1 MEKRTSAT
9 EYHIEASTSA
19 LDNDHVDKLTNRNA
33 RQVNVQSV
41 ALADAIAKDQPNYR
55 SPSQFKLYAMMALCV
70 LNGVMNGYDGSVM
83 SAINAMDPF
92 QDRFKIGMTGE
103 LNGAVFSIYTVG
115 NIVWSLACGYIMDR
129 WGRRACMFSG
139 ATSIILGSILQASS
153 YQLPQFFVG
162 RFIVGAGTPM
172 CATSAPVFLVEM
184 AYPTWRGL
192 AGGLYNVLGWYIGA
206 NLAAWT
212 CYGTNFI
219 PSDWAWRIP
228 YILQLTPATIVV
240 SAVWFLPESPRWLWA
255 QGQSERATAILTKYH
270 GNGDPDSALVKLEV
284 DEIQESLAAELEL
297 KNGNWNY
304 KSLVDNR
311 PNLYRMWLIML
322 VAVMAMFI
330 GGSVISYYLPVMVE
344 GVGVTDSS
352 RQLLINGLNTVTSFI
367 AGIFGSFFVDKVGR
381 RPLFLWGTLLTGLVY
396 IPINVLA
403 ARAEEFDKNGGSL
416 PTAQSYAF
424 IAMIFTY
431 GIFWSFCWTPL
442 QALYPAEI
450 LNNVIRAKG
459 MGAKGFISGVA
470 SFINTYGTSVA
481 LKHIGWKTYTI
492 FLILHFI
499 HLGLMYMYCVE
510 TKERTLEELE
520 EIFNDPKPVKRSLQR
535 TRVIVDDGLGVKV
548 KDDDA

>member
-1 MEKRTSAT
+1 MEKLTSAT
-9 EYHIEASTSA
+9 DYHIGASTSA
-19 LDNDHVDKLTNRNA
+19 LDSNHSDKLTNRHGKQA
-33 RQVNVQSV
+33 NVQSV
-41 ALADAIAKDQPNYR
+41 ALADAIAKDQPNYK
-55 SPSQFKLYAMMALCV
+55 SLSQFKLYAMMALCV

-83 SAINAMDPF
+83 SAINAMNPF
-92 QDRFKIGMTGE
+92 QDRFKIGTTGE

-115 NIVWSLACGYIMDR
+115 NIVGSLFCGYVMDR
-129 WGRRACMFSG
+129 WGRRTSMFCGAC
-139 ATSIILGSILQASS
+139 SIVIGSVLQASS
-153 YQLPQFFVG
+153 YQLPQFFIG
-162 RFIVGAGTPM
+162 RFIVGVGTPM

-219 PSDWAWRIP
+219 PNDWAWRIP
-228 YILQLTPATIVV
+228 YIVQLTPATIVV
-240 SAVWFLPESPRWLWA
+240 SV
-255 QGQSERATAILTKYH
+255 GQKERATAILTRYH
-270 GNGDPDSALVKLEV
+270 GNGNPDSALVKLELN
-284 DEIQESLAAELEL
+284 EIQDSLATELEL
-297 KNGNWNY
+297 KSTNWNY
-304 KSLVDNR
+304 KALVDNR

-330 GGSVISYYLPVMVE
+330 GGSVISYYVFMVE
-344 GVGVTDSS
+344 GVGITDSS

-403 ARAEEFDKNGGSL
+403 ARAEQFEKNGDIV

-424 IAMIFTY
+424 IAMVFTY

-492 FLILHFI
+492 FLVLHFI

-520 EIFNDPKPVKRSLQR
+520 EIFNDPKPVKKSLQK
-535 TRVIVDDGLGVKV
+535 TWVVIDDGLGVKV
-548 KDDDA
+548 KDVA

>member
-1 MEKRTSAT
+1 MEKPTSAT

-19 LDNDHVDKLTNRNA
+19 FDNDNSEKPTNRQ
-33 RQVNVQSV
+33 RKQVNVQSV
-41 ALADAIAKDQPNYR
+41 ALADAIAKDQPNYK
-55 SPSQFKLYAMMALCV
+55 SLSQLKLYAMMALCV

-92 QDRFKIGMTGE
+92 QDRFKIGTTGE

-115 NIVWSLACGYIMDR
+115 NIVGSLACGYFMDR

-139 ATSIILGSILQASS
+139 ASSIIIGSVLQASS

-162 RFIVGAGTPM
+162 RFVVGVGTPM

-206 NLAAWT
+206 NVAAWT

-219 PSDWAWRIP
+219 PNDWAWRIP
-228 YILQLTPATIVV
+228 YIVQLTPATIVV
-240 SAVWFLPESPRWLWA
+240 SVVWFLPESPRWLWS
-255 QGQSERATAILTKYH
+255 QGQKERATAILTKYH
-270 GNGDPDSALVKLEV
+270 GNGNPHSALVKLEL
-284 DEIQESLAAELEL
+284 DEIQDSLAAELEL
-297 KNGNWNY
+297 KNGHWNY
-304 KSLVDNR
+304 KALVDNR

-330 GGSVISYYLPVMVE
+330 GGSVISYYVLFMVK
-344 GVGVTDSS
+344 GVGITDSS

-396 IPINVLA
+396 VPINVLA
-403 ARAEEFDKNGGSL
+403 ARAEQFDKNGGTI

-424 IAMIFTY
+424 IAMVFMY

-450 LNNVIRAKG
+450 LNN
-459 MGAKGFISGVA
+459 GFISGVA

-492 FLILHFI
+492 FLVLHFV

-520 EIFNDPKPVKRSLQR
+520 EIFNDPKPVKRSLQK
-535 TRVIVDDGLGVKV
+535 TWVVIDDGLGVKI
-548 KDDDA
+548 KDAT

>member
-1 MEKRTSAT
+1 MEKRPSTA
-9 EYHIEASTSA
+9 EYHIEATTSA
-19 LDNDHVDKLTNRNA
+19 LDNNDGDKLTSRHGKQA
-33 RQVNVQSV
+33 NVQSV
-41 ALADAIAKDQPNYR
+41 ALADAIAKDRPNYK
-55 SPSQFKLYAMMALCV
+55 SLSQFKLYAMMALCA

-83 SAINAMDPF
+83 SAINAMAPF
-92 QDRFKIGMTGE
+92 QGRFKIGTTGE

-115 NIVWSLACGYIMDR
+115 NVVGSLGCGYLMDR
-129 WGRRACMFSG
+129 WGRRASMFCG
-139 ATSIILGSILQASS
+139 ACLIVAGSVLQASS
-153 YQLPQFFVG
+153 YHLPQFFIG
-162 RFIVGAGTPM
+162 RFIVGVGTPM

-192 AGGLYNVLGWYIGA
+192 AGGLYNVLGWYIGS

-219 PSDWAWRIP
+219 QSDWAWRIP
-228 YILQLTPATIVV
+228 YIVQLTPATVVV
-240 SAVWFLPESPRWLWA
+240 SVVWLLPESPRWLWA
-255 QGQSERATAILTKYH
+255 QGQKERATAILAKYH
-270 GNGDPDSALVKLEV
+270 GNGDPNSALVKLEL
-284 DEIQESLAAELEL
+284 DEIQDSLAVELEL
-297 KNGNWNY
+297 KSTNWNY
-304 KSLVDNR
+304 KALVDNR

-344 GVGVTDSS
+344 GVGITDSS

-367 AGIFGSFFVDKVGR
+367 AGICGSFFVDKVGR

-403 ARAEEFDKNGGSL
+403 AKAEQLDKSGSNI
-416 PTAQSYAF
+416 PAAQSYAF

-492 FLILHFI
+492 FLVLHFV
-499 HLGLMYMYCVE
+499 HLGLMYAYCVE

-520 EIFNDPKPVKRSLQR
+520 EIFNDPRPVKKSLQK
-535 TRVIVDDGLGVKV
+535 TWVVIGDGLGVKV
-548 KDDDA
+548 KDAA

>member
-1 MEKRTSAT
+1 MEKRASTT
-9 EYHIEASTSA
+9 DYHIEATTSA
-19 LDNDHVDKLTNRNA
+19 LDNNHSDKLTNRHGKQA
-33 RQVNVQSV
+33 NVQSV

-55 SPSQFKLYAMMALCV
+55 SLSQFKLYAMMALCV

-83 SAINAMDPF
+83 SAINAMGPF
-92 QDRFKIGMTGE
+92 QDRFKIGTTGE

-115 NIVWSLACGYIMDR
+115 NIVGSLGCGYFMDR
-129 WGRRACMFSG
+129 WGRRASMFCG
-139 ATSIILGSILQASS
+139 ACSIVIGSVLQASS
-153 YQLPQFFVG
+153 YQLPQFFIG
-162 RFIVGAGTPM
+162 RFIVGVGTPM

-206 NLAAWT
+206 NMAAWT
-212 CYGTNFI
+212 CFGTNFI
-219 PSDWAWRIP
+219 PNDWSWRIP
-228 YILQLTPATIVV
+228 YIIQLTPATIVLSV
-240 SAVWFLPESPRWLWA
+240 VWFLPESPRWLWA
-255 QGQSERATAILTKYH
+255 QGQKERATAILTKYH
-270 GNGDPDSALVKLEV
+270 GNGNINSALVKLEL
-284 DEIQESLAAELEL
+284 DEIQDSLAAEIEL
-297 KNGNWNY
+297 KSNNWNY
-304 KSLVDNR
+304 KALVDNR

-330 GGSVISYYLPVMVE
+330 GGSVISYYLPVMVQ
-344 GVGVTDSS
+344 GVGIKDSS

-403 ARAEEFDKNGGSL
+403 ARAEQFDKSGSTI

-424 IAMIFTY
+424 IAMVFTY

-492 FLILHFI
+492 FLVLHFI

-520 EIFNDPKPVKRSLQR
+520 EIFNDPKPVKKSLQK
-535 TRVIVDDGLGVKV
+535 TWVVIDDGLGVKV
-548 KDDDA
+548 KHAA

>member
-19 LDNDHVDKLTNRNA
+19 LDNNYSDKLTNRHGKQA
-33 RQVNVQSV
+33 NVQSV
-41 ALADAIAKDQPNYR
+41 ALADAIAKDQPNYK
-55 SPSQFKLYAMMALCV
+55 SLSQFKLYAMMALCV

-83 SAINAMDPF
+83 SAINAMNPF
-92 QDRFKIGMTGE
+92 QDRFKIGTTGE

-115 NIVWSLACGYIMDR
+115 NIFGSLACGYFMDR
-129 WGRRACMFSG
+129 WGRRTCMFSG
-139 ATSIILGSILQASS
+139 ASSIIIGSVLQASS
-153 YQLPQFFVG
+153 YQLPQFFIG
-162 RFIVGAGTPM
+162 RFIVGVGTPM

-219 PSDWAWRIP
+219 SNDWAWRIP
-228 YILQLTPATIVV
+228 YIVQLTPATIVV
-240 SAVWFLPESPRWLWA
+240 SVVWFLPESPRWLWS
-255 QGQSERATAILTKYH
+255 QGQKERATAILTKYH
-270 GNGDPDSALVKLEV
+270 GNGDPNSALVRLEL
-284 DEIQESLAAELEL
+284 DEIENSLAAELEL
-297 KNGNWNY
+297 KNGHWNY
-304 KSLVDNR
+304 KALVDNR

-330 GGSVISYYLPVMVE
+330 GGSVISYY
-344 GVGVTDSS
+344 
-352 RQLLINGLNTVTSFI
+352 LLINGLNTVTSFI

-403 ARAEEFDKNGGSL
+403 AKAEEFDKNGGTI

-424 IAMIFTY
+424 IAM
-431 GIFWSFCWTPL
+431 
-442 QALYPAEI
+442 
-450 LNNVIRAKG
+450 
-459 MGAKGFISGVA
+459 
-470 SFINTYGTSVA
+470 
-481 LKHIGWKTYTI
+481 
-492 FLILHFI
+492 
-499 HLGLMYMYCVE
+499 

-520 EIFNDPKPVKRSLQR
+520 EIFNDPKPVKRSLQK
-535 TRVIVDDGLGVKV
+535 TWVVIDDGLGVKV
-548 KDDDA
+548 KDDA

>member
-1 MEKRTSAT
+1 MDKCSSPT

-19 LDNDHVDKLTNRNA
+19 LENDHGDKLTKRHGKQA
-33 RQVNVQSV
+33 NVQSV
-41 ALADAIAKDQPNYR
+41 ALADAIAKDQPNYK
-55 SPSQFKLYAMMALCV
+55 SLSQFKLYAMMAFCV

-83 SAINAMDPF
+83 SAINAMNPF
-92 QDRFKIGMTGE
+92 QDRFKIGTTGE

-115 NIVWSLACGYIMDR
+115 NIVGSLACGYIMDR
-129 WGRRACMFSG
+129 WGRRTCMFSG
-139 ATSIILGSILQASS
+139 ATSIIIGSVLQASS

-162 RFIVGAGTPM
+162 RFIVGVGTPM
-172 CATSAPVFLVEM
+172 CATSAPVYLVEM

-206 NLAAWT
+206 NIAAWA

-219 PSDWAWRIP
+219 PNDWAWRIP
-228 YILQLTPATIVV
+228 YIVQLTPATIVV
-240 SAVWFLPESPRWLWA
+240 SVVWFLPESPRWLWS
-255 QGQSERATAILTKYH
+255 QGQKERATAILTKYH
-270 GNGDPDSALVKLEV
+270 GNNNPDSVLVKLEL

-297 KNGNWNY
+297 KNGHWNY
-304 KSLVDNR
+304 KALIDNR

-322 VAVMAMFI
+322 VSVMAMFI
-330 GGSVISYYLPVMVE
+330 GGSVISYYLPVMVK
-344 GVGVTDSS
+344 GVGITDSS

-403 ARAEEFDKNGGSL
+403 ARAEQLDKTEGTI
-416 PTAQSYAF
+416 PIAQSYAF

-492 FLILHFI
+492 FLVLHFV

-520 EIFNDPKPVKRSLQR
+520 EIFNDPKPVKRSLKKTQ
-535 TRVIVDDGLGVKV
+535 VIINDGLGVAV
-548 KDDDA
+548 KGDA

>member
-1 MEKRTSAT
+1 MEKRASTT
-9 EYHIEASTSA
+9 DYHIEATTSA
-19 LDNDHVDKLTNRNA
+19 LDNNHSDKLTNRHGKQA
-33 RQVNVQSV
+33 NVQSV

-55 SPSQFKLYAMMALCV
+55 SLSQFKLYAMMALCV

-83 SAINAMDPF
+83 SAINAMGPF
-92 QDRFKIGMTGE
+92 QDRFKIGTTGE

-115 NIVWSLACGYIMDR
+115 NIVGSLGCGYFMDR
-129 WGRRACMFSG
+129 WGRRASMFCG
-139 ATSIILGSILQASS
+139 ACSIVIGSVLQASS
-153 YQLPQFFVG
+153 YQLPQFFIG
-162 RFIVGAGTPM
+162 RFIVGVGTPM

-206 NLAAWT
+206 NMAAWT
-212 CYGTNFI
+212 CFGTNFI
-219 PSDWAWRIP
+219 PNDWSWRIP
-228 YILQLTPATIVV
+228 YIIQLTPATIVLSV
-240 SAVWFLPESPRWLWA
+240 VWFLPESPRWLWA
-255 QGQSERATAILTKYH
+255 QGQKERATAILTKYH
-270 GNGDPDSALVKLEV
+270 GNGNINSALVKLEL
-284 DEIQESLAAELEL
+284 DEIQDSLAAEIEL
-297 KNGNWNY
+297 KSNNWNY
-304 KSLVDNR
+304 KALVDNR

-330 GGSVISYYLPVMVE
+330 GGSVISYYVQ
-344 GVGVTDSS
+344 GVGIKDSS

-403 ARAEEFDKNGGSL
+403 ARAEQFDKSGSTI

-424 IAMIFTY
+424 IAMVFTY

-492 FLILHFI
+492 FLVLHFI

-520 EIFNDPKPVKRSLQR
+520 EIFNDPKPVKKSLQK
-535 TRVIVDDGLGVKV
+535 TWVVIDDGLGVKV
-548 KDDDA
+548 KHAA

>member
-1 MEKRTSAT
+1 MEKRASTA
-9 EYHIEASTSA
+9 EYHIEATTSA
-19 LDNDHVDKLTNRNA
+19 LDNNDSDKLTNRHGKQA
-33 RQVNVQSV
+33 NVQSV
-41 ALADAIAKDQPNYR
+41 ALADAIAKDRPNYK
-55 SPSQFKLYAMMALCV
+55 SLSQFKLYAMMALCV

-83 SAINAMDPF
+83 SAINAMAPF
-92 QDRFKIGMTGE
+92 QGRFKIGTTGE

-115 NIVWSLACGYIMDR
+115 NIVGSLSCGYFMDR
-129 WGRRACMFSG
+129 WGRRASMFCG
-139 ATSIILGSILQASS
+139 ACLIVTGSVLQVSS
-153 YQLPQFFVG
+153 YQLPQFFIG
-162 RFIVGAGTPM
+162 RFIVGVGTPM

-219 PSDWAWRIP
+219 QNDWAWRIP
-228 YILQLTPATIVV
+228 YIVQLTPATAVV
-240 SAVWFLPESPRWLWA
+240 SVVWFLPESPRWLWA
-255 QGQSERATAILTKYH
+255 QGQKERATAILVKYH
-270 GNGDPDSALVKLEV
+270 GNGDPNSALVKLEL
-284 DEIQESLAAELEL
+284 DEIQDSLAAELEL
-297 KNGNWNY
+297 KSTNWNY
-304 KSLVDNR
+304 KALVDNR

-344 GVGVTDSS
+344 GVGITDSS
-352 RQLLINGLNTVTSFI
+352 RQLLINGLNTVTSFV

-403 ARAEEFDKNGGSL
+403 ARAEQFDKSESSI
-416 PTAQSYAF
+416 PTAQSYTF

-492 FLILHFI
+492 FLVLHFI

-520 EIFNDPKPVKRSLQR
+520 EIFNDPRPVKKSLQK
-535 TRVIVDDGLGVKV
+535 TWVVIDDGLGVKV
-548 KDDDA
+548 KEAA

>member
-1 MEKRTSAT
+1 MEALTSAT
-9 EYHIEASTSA
+9 DYHIEASTSA
-19 LDNDHVDKLTNRNA
+19 LDSNHSDKLTNRHGKQA
-33 RQVNVQSV
+33 NVQSV
-41 ALADAIAKDQPNYR
+41 ALADAIAKDQPNYK
-55 SPSQFKLYAMMALCV
+55 SLTQFKLYAMMALCV

-83 SAINAMDPF
+83 SAINAMNPF
-92 QDRFKIGMTGE
+92 QDRFKIGTTGE

-115 NIVWSLACGYIMDR
+115 NIVGSLFCGYIV
-129 WGRRACMFSG
+129 
-139 ATSIILGSILQASS
+139 IGSVLQASS
-153 YQLPQFFVG
+153 YQLPQFFIG
-162 RFIVGAGTPM
+162 RFIVGVGTPM

-219 PSDWAWRIP
+219 PNDWAWRIP
-228 YILQLTPATIVV
+228 YIVQLTPATVVV
-240 SAVWFLPESPRWLWA
+240 SVVWFLPESPRWLWA
-255 QGQSERATAILTKYH
+255 KGQKERATAILTRYH
-270 GNGDPDSALVKLEV
+270 GNANPDSALVKLELN
-284 DEIQESLAAELEL
+284 EIQDSLAAELEL
-297 KNGNWNY
+297 KSTNWNY
-304 KSLVDNR
+304 KALVDNR

-330 GGSVISYYLPVMVE
+330 GGSVISYYVFMVE
-344 GVGVTDSS
+344 GVGITDSS

-403 ARAEEFDKNGGSL
+403 ARAEQFEKNGDIV

-424 IAMIFTY
+424 IAMVFTY

-492 FLILHFI
+492 FLVLHFI

-520 EIFNDPKPVKRSLQR
+520 EIFNDPKPVKKSLQK
-535 TRVIVDDGLGVKV
+535 TWVVIDDGLGVKV
-548 KDDDA
+548 KDVT

>member
-19 LDNDHVDKLTNRNA
+19 LDNNQSDKLSNRHVKQA
-33 RQVNVQSV
+33 NVQSV
-41 ALADAIAKDQPNYR
+41 ALADAIAKDQPNYK
-55 SPSQFKLYAMMALCV
+55 SLSQFKLYAMMALCV

-92 QDRFKIGMTGE
+92 QDRFKIGTTGE

-115 NIVWSLACGYIMDR
+115 NIVGSLACGYFMDR
-129 WGRRACMFSG
+129 WGRRTCMFSG
-139 ATSIILGSILQASS
+139 ASSIIIGSVLQASS

-162 RFIVGAGTPM
+162 RFIVGVGTPM

-219 PSDWAWRIP
+219 PNDWAWRIP
-228 YILQLTPATIVV
+228 YIVQLTPATIVV
-240 SAVWFLPESPRWLWA
+240 SVVWLLPESPRWLWS
-255 QGQSERATAILTKYH
+255 QGQKERATAILTKYH
-270 GNGDPDSALVKLEV
+270 GNGNPNSALVKLEL
-284 DEIQESLAAELEL
+284 DEIQDSLAAELEL
-297 KNGNWNY
+297 KNGHWNY
-304 KSLVDNR
+304 KALVNNR

-344 GVGVTDSS
+344 GVGIKDSS

-403 ARAEEFDKNGGSL
+403 ARAEQFDKDGGTI

-424 IAMIFTY
+424 IAMVFTY

-459 MGAKGFISGVA
+459 MGVKGFISGVA

-492 FLILHFI
+492 FLVLHFI

-520 EIFNDPKPVKRSLQR
+520 DIFNDPKPVKRSLQK
-535 TRVIVDDGLGVKV
+535 TRVVIDDGLGVKV
-548 KDDDA
+548 KDNA